1 MNNDM
6 SNPNPSN
13 SHTSANAIQNF
24 GVGDQADIER
34 AIMASMQSEQ

>member
-1 MNNDM
+1 MERHMNNDM
-6 SNPNPSN
+6 SNPSR
-13 SHTSANAIQNF
+13 TSANQVQNF